1 MLTLT
6 RLPTSS
12 ALPTLPWEVVFT
24 RATTTMSSR
33 KYDFYDIQKELI
45 NILPVDLTLLLL
57 VTVCVAGYLAYLVVK
72 RCRNRRNKTRLY
84 LQVCDEPD
92 SVSWLLTSLPY
103 LPIHYKVEASK
114 SISLTLTQNYFSATM
129 FFSEALKVIC
139 KPLGSEV
146 VISREIVIYAWKLF
160 KARKILRNKH
170 YVALL
175 VYDDQTLIDVAIL
188 RGWNGI
194 QLSYSSVGTSK
205 MPINDPNQLYPVI

>member
-57 VTVCVAGYLAYLVVK
+57 VAVCVSGYLTYLVVK
-72 RCRNRRNKTRLY
+72 RCRNRRKNKTRLY
-84 LQVCDEPD
+84 LQVCDNVD

-103 LPIHYKVEASK
+103 LPVHYKVEASK

-129 FFSEALKVIC
+129 SFSEALKIIC
-139 KPLGSEV
+139 KPLASE
-146 VISREIVIYAWKLF
+146 
-160 KARKILRNKH
+160 
-170 YVALL
+170 
-175 VYDDQTLIDVAIL
+175 
-188 RGWNGI
+188 
-194 QLSYSSVGTSK
+194 
-205 MPINDPNQLYPVI
+205 